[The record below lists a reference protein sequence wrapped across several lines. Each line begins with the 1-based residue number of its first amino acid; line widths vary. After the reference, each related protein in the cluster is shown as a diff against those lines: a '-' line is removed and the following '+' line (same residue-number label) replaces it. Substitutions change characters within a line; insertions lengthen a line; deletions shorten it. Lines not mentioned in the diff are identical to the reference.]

1 MKQVMKKMILAAA
14 VTGTFAFSMGTA
26 SAVGATTANAS
37 QAVGTNVVEAPKNV
51 VPMHKEQVPG
61 YYRLMVGDYEV
72 TALYDGPG
80 DLNSSLMEHHTD
92 MTKAELDEIMDKAG
106 APRTELGGLAG
117 SINGYL
123 VNTGDHL
130 ILVDSGK
137 GEAEAPIFF
146 DKEGRLV
153 ESLKAAGYKPSQ
165 VDAILTTHLHVDHIQ
180 GAVKEG
186 KRVFK
191 NATFYV
197 QAQDKAFWVDTPLEQ
212 LPAAAHDFAKAARY
226 TIGAYEEAGKVKIY
240 NPGDNLF
247 GEVKSIPL
255 FGHTAGHTGF
265 EFTSKGQ
272 SLLIWGDIMHNGFVQ
287 MSHPEVA
294 IDFDSVDTMARQTRL
309 SLLPQ
314 LAESNT
320 IVAGAHLPFPGFGHI
335 KKADNGD
342 GYTWVPVSYIQFNK
356 H

>member
-1 MKQVMKKMILAAA
+1 MRKIMKKMILAAA
-14 VTGTFAFSMGTA
+14 VTGTCALSMGTA
-26 SAVGATTANAS
+26 SAVGVTTNNAS
-37 QAVGTNVVEAPKNV
+37 QAVTTNVVEAPKNV
-51 VPMHKEQVPG
+51 VPMQKEQVPG

-80 DLNSSLMEHHTD
+80 DLNSSLMENHTE
-92 MTKAELDEIMDKAG
+92 MTKADLDEIMDKAG
-106 APRTELGGLAG
+106 APRSEKGGLKG
-117 SINGYL
+117 SINAYL

-153 ESLKAAGYKPSQ
+153 DSMNAAGYKPSQ
-165 VDAILTTHLHVDHIQ
+165 VDAILATHLHVDHIA

-197 QAQDKAFWVDTPLEQ
+197 QSQDKSFWLDTPIDQ
-212 LPAAAHDFAKAARY
+212 LPAPAQDFAKAAHY
-226 TIGAYEEAGKVKIY
+226 AIDAYEKAGKVKVY
-240 NPGDNLF
+240 NAGDNLF
-247 GEVKSIPL
+247 GEVKTIPL

-272 SLLIWGDIMHNGFVQ
+272 SLLVWGDIMHNGFVQ

-294 IDFDSVDTMARQTRL
+294 IDFDSIDTMARQTRL
-309 SLLPQ
+309 NLLPQ

-335 KKADNGD
+335 KKAENGT
-342 GYTWVPVSYIQFNK
+342 GYTWVPVTYEQFNK